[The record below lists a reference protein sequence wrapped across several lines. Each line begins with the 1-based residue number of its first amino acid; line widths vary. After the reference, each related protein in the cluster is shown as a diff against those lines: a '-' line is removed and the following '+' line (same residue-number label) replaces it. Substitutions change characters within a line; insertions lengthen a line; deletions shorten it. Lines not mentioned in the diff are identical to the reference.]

1 MQCILM
7 ASTSAVE
14 KATWHEGDRC
24 LASDPRDG
32 TLREATIQ
40 RLTSTSCSNDTTAW
54 VVFTDRS
61 KDVEREE
68 EEEEEEEAVPV
79 SKLMRSGLNHFNRE
93 KPVFA
98 RSVTH
103 SRACVPLEL
112 GDGDKVPYTINRY
125 LRDYQREGIRF
136 IYKNFIHSR
145 GCILGDDMGLGKT
158 VQVIGFLAAV
168 LHKTGTW
175 EDIENNK
182 PQFLQSQ
189 IPSKQSKPKKV
200 FLIVAPLSVLYNW
213 KDELDTWGHFQ
224 CVVVHGLRKEE
235 ELARIKKGRIEIA
248 LTTYETLRLCL
259 DQFNNIDWSAVIVD
273 EAHKIKNPN
282 SQITQAMKDLKCQIR
297 VGLTG
302 TILQNNLEE
311 LWCVMDWAIPSC
323 LGSLGH
329 FKSKFSDPI
338 EQGQRHNATK
348 RALAIGRK
356 TVKALVKKISHRFL
370 RRTKSLIKE
379 QLPKKDDRVVYCSLT
394 NFQRTVYQTV
404 LDTEDVTLLL
414 RSSEKC
420 DCQSGRTR
428 RSCCYK
434 TNSEGVKIKELYFS
448 YLAILRKVANHAAL
462 LQSTAGTSKK
472 QEKYVSAICQK
483 VFQKFPD
490 FVQRCKDEAFE
501 ALSDP
506 MYSGKMKVL
515 QKLLKFY
522 LQKRDKVLLF
532 SLSTKLLDVLESYCM
547 AEGLDYSRL
556 DGTTK
561 SKERVQIVKEFNS
574 SSHINLCL
582 VSTMAGGL
590 GLNFVGANVVV
601 LFDPTW
607 NPANDLQA
615 IDRAYRIG
623 QCKDVTVLRL
633 ISLGTVEE
641 VIYLR
646 QVYKQ
651 QLQCS
656 VMGKE
661 SARRYFEAVQ
671 GHGVHKGEL
680 FGIKNLFRLQTQGT
694 CLTRKIL
701 EREGQV
707 EAGVMTTSTHTG
719 EEKEEETKRV
729 SEPGDSSTT
738 NAATLN
744 NEPIKENRDAS
755 KIPRGV
761 LDFSSGS
768 EEDEEQQGLRRKAS
782 DHSAADGTR
791 GGNAATGPGRMTL
804 LQHGFSRLL
813 QAVKEKPESGEGD
826 SSPDVEEITSDEDN
840 KDQGNSRNKDSTSTG
855 TNKNSSARNGA
866 VCLPKLGTRVGE
878 NGDGGR
884 QERIS
889 LLKET
894 DDAVRKSLIQKGWT
908 CKKIIVDE
916 ESDENSSP
924 DRKKRNKLKTL
935 VPKVHQ
941 FKGYS
946 DESEDLDIDAMTCP
960 KKDALSSHSRGGRED
975 HSRKRPSA
983 SVRHK
988 ARSKHTEDIET
999 FTSSEDEYTPIK
1011 KGRSRGCH
1019 FTSPQTDRSRS
1030 ATIDRTSKEKQAEA
1044 SKAVSFTHL
1053 RSQTSPASKGVD
1065 RTIDSVLGGVQ
1076 EVVYTHSNQRVVG
1089 GSKAEERIS
1098 RAAVRDVFE
1107 RKMYSQLPA
1116 NHLLSTQE
1124 SLSSSLPDSPPCPA
1138 TVKPEEPSVD
1148 HSITFTNKSVHHTR
1162 QTTFIIGET
1171 PEAIRRQQLE
1181 EMAAKLKFPS
1191 VHQFAS
1197 EVLRSNSTQRL
1208 AWLRLYYTS
1217 LNHPELANTVTNNF
1231 PHHDSALTSSSSTA
1245 TSTPSTKA
1253 APQTAATKS
1262 HTETRTLQKDCP
1274 KPKKRS
1280 KYPQKYLEPQ
1290 TKPGTLQSNVS
1301 LPQKKPKIP
1310 QNDVPEPKI
1319 KPKKGGSEPQKKQ
1332 TNPHKNVLE
1341 ALSDVPSPESEEQEE
1356 TVCSA
1361 RGHKRTKRGS
1371 VSSSGAFRA
1380 GGGLGVDRA
1389 GSSGLGPGEAAAFL
1403 IHEDTDTPSSLDLSH
1418 DWSTTLSKPTA
1429 QGAEREQKSSS
1440 TTSETF
1446 QGKKVNV
1453 QALSPPEQAPSISS
1467 HRSLLTDLLGDT
1479 SILDDL
1485 LKPKLRGAQQSR
1497 SPKTPATSSSV
1508 SANTCLATPPSRNA
1522 VNNDPGAR
1530 DSLSSQSS
1538 HTSPPPPT
1546 HQTASKGSRKDFWD
1560 ILNEGN
1566 EESIN
1571 RLTDLAEVQ
1580 RICIN
1585 TNFAARTRSIG
1596 EGSKSLWKTNEKFLW
1611 KK

>member
-1 MQCILM
+1 M
-7 ASTSAVE
+7 ASTTAVE
-14 KATWHEGDRC
+14 KETWHEGDRC
-24 LASDPRDG
+24 LAPNPRDG
-32 TLREATIQ
+32 TLREGTIQ
-40 RLTSTSCSNDTTAW
+40 RLTSTSHSDDTTAW
-54 VVFTDRS
+54 VMFTDRS
-61 KDVEREE
+61 KDEE
-68 EEEEEEEAVPV
+68 GEEEEEEEAVPV
-79 SKLMRSGLNHFNRE
+79 SKLMRSGVNHFTKE

-98 RSVTH
+98 NSVTH
-103 SRACVPLEL
+103 PRVCVPLKL
-112 GDGDKVPYTINRY
+112 GDAGGDKVPYTINRY

-136 IYKNFIHSR
+136 IYNNYMHSR

-175 EDIENNK
+175 EDIENNR

-189 IPSKQSKPKKV
+189 IPSKQSKPHKV

-259 DQFNNIDWSAVIVD
+259 DQFNNIDWSAVVVD

-311 LWCVMDWAIPSC
+311 LWCVMDWAVPGC
-323 LGSLGH
+323 LGSLGN
-329 FKSKFSDPI
+329 FKNKFSDPI

-348 RALAIGRK
+348 RALATGRK

-394 NFQRTVYQTV
+394 DFQHTVYQTV

-414 RSSEKC
+414 RSTEKC

-434 TNSEGVKIKELYFS
+434 TNSEGVKIMDLYFS

-506 MYSGKMKVL
+506 TYSGKMKVL
-515 QKLLKFY
+515 QKLLKYY
-522 LQKRDKVLLF
+522 LQKRDKVLIF

-561 SKERVQIVKEFNS
+561 SKERLQIVKEFNS

-582 VSTMAGGL
+582 ISTMAGGL
-590 GLNFVGANVVV
+590 GLNFVGANGVV

-623 QCKDVTVLRL
+623 QCRDVTVLRL

-656 VMGKE
+656 VLGKE
-661 SARRYFEAVQ
+661 SARRYFEAV
-671 GHGVHKGEL
+671 HGVHKGEL

-719 EEKEEETKRV
+719 EEKEEETKRD
-729 SEPGDSSTT
+729 SDPGDSSTT
-738 NAATLN
+738 NAITLSDQRA
-744 NEPIKENRDAS
+744 KENRDAS
-755 KIPRGV
+755 KFPRGV

-768 EEDEEQQGLRRKAS
+768 EEEKEEQGVKRKAS
-782 DHSAADGTR
+782 DSAVDSTS
-791 GGNAATGPGRMTL
+791 GGNAVTGPGRMTL

-813 QAVKEKPESGEGD
+813 QAVKEKAELGEGD
-826 SSPDVEEITSDEDN
+826 SSPDVEEISSEEDT
-840 KDQGNSRNKDSTSTG
+840 KDQGNSGKKDSTSSG
-855 TNKNSSARNGA
+855 TNKCSSTAIGI
-866 VCLPKLGTRVGE
+866 VSLPKLGTRVGE
-878 NGDGGR
+878 NRDGGR

-889 LLKET
+889 LLKQT
-894 DDAVRKSLIQKGWT
+894 DDAVGKGVVQKGWAH
-908 CKKIIVDE
+908 KKIIVDK

-924 DRKKRNKLKTL
+924 DRKTCNKLKNI

-946 DESEDLDIDAMTCP
+946 DESEDLDIDEMTCP
-960 KKDALSSHSRGGRED
+960 KKDALSSHSRGGRVGYN
-975 HSRKRPSA
+975 RKRLSCG
-983 SVRHK
+983 VRDK
-988 ARSKHTEDIET
+988 ARSTHTEDIET
-999 FTSSEDEYTPIK
+999 FTSSEDEHTPVK
-1011 KGRSRGCH
+1011 KERSKGCH
-1019 FTSPQTDRSRS
+1019 FTTPKTDRPR
-1030 ATIDRTSKEKQAEA
+1030 AAETDRTDIEKQTGA
-1044 SKAVSFTHL
+1044 SKAVSFTYL
-1053 RSQTSPASKGVD
+1053 KSQRSPASKGEGG
-1065 RTIDSVLGGVQ
+1065 TIDSVLGGVQ

-1089 GSKAEERIS
+1089 GSRAEERIS

-1124 SLSSSLPDSPPCPA
+1124 SLSSSPPDSPPRPA
-1138 TVKPEEPSVD
+1138 TVRPEKPSVD
-1148 HSITFTNKSVHHTR
+1148 QPVTFTNKSVHHTR

-1171 PEAIRRQQLE
+1171 PQAICRQQLE
-1181 EMAAKLKFPS
+1181 EMAAKLKFAS
-1191 VHQFAS
+1191 VHQFA
-1197 EVLRSNSTQRL
+1197 EKVLRSSSTQRL

-1217 LNHPELANTVTNNF
+1217 LNNPELANTVKNNF
-1231 PHHDSALTSSSSTA
+1231 PQLDSALTSSSSNA
-1245 TSTPSTKA
+1245 TS
-1253 APQTAATKS
+1253 
-1262 HTETRTLQKDCP
+1262 RTLQKDVQNP
-1274 KPKKRS
+1274 KRRS
-1280 KYPQKYLEPQ
+1280 KYSQKYLEPQ
-1290 TKPGTLQSNVS
+1290 TEPGTRDNNVP

-1310 QNDVPEPKI
+1310 QNDVPELKI
-1319 KPKKGGSEPQKKQ
+1319 ELKKDGSEPQKKQ
-1332 TNPHKNVLE
+1332 TNPRKNVLQ
-1341 ALSDVPSPESEEQEE
+1341 AVSDVPSPESEEQEE

-1371 VSSSGAFRA
+1371 VSSPRASRA

-1403 IHEDTDTPSSLDLSH
+1403 IHRDRDTPSSLDLSH
-1418 DWSTTLSKPTA
+1418 GWSTTLSKPTA
-1429 QGAEREQKSSS
+1429 QGMEREQKS
-1440 TTSETF
+1440 TSMTSNIFKE
-1446 QGKKVNV
+1446 KKEND
-1453 QALSPPEQAPSISS
+1453 QALSSPEQAPSTSS

-1479 SILDDL
+1479 SILNDL
-1485 LKPKLRGAQQSR
+1485 LKPKLRGVQQSN
-1497 SPKTPATSSSV
+1497 SPKTSSTSSSV
-1508 SANTCLATPPSRNA
+1508 STSTCLPTTPASRIT
-1522 VNNDPGAR
+1522 VNTDPGVK
-1530 DSLSSQSS
+1530 DSLSSSSS
-1538 HTSPPPPT
+1538 HTPPQPT
-1546 HQTASKGSRKDFWD
+1546 HQAASKGSRKDFWD

-1566 EESIN
+1566 EECIN
-1571 RLTDLAEVQ
+1571 RLTDLAEVK
-1580 RICIN
+1580 RVCIN
-1585 TNFAARTRSIG
+1585 TNFAARTQSV
-1596 EGSKSLWKTNEKFLW
+1596 EDESKSLWKTNEKFLW